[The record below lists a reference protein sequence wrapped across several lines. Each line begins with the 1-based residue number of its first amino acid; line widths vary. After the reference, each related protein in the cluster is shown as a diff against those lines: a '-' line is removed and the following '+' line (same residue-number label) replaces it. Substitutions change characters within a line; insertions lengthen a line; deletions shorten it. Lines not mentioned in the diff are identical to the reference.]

1 MQLNYS
7 PPVHIYRW
15 VVAGIILID
24 KDVLAG
30 FLSIGDCHINK
41 FGIPLILSAQQS
53 KDSRQALRL
62 LRAQGARGLN
72 L

>member
-1 MQLNYS
+1 MIFSSVNMQLNYS

-30 FLSIGDCHINK
+30 VLSIGDAVSINS
-41 FGIPLILSAQQS
+41 FTPL
-53 KDSRQALRL
+53 DP
-62 LRAQGARGLN
+62 
-72 L
+72 